1 MQNSKTFQNWSKMLR
16 LQKSFTTYKWGI
28 NINNEFIMNQHT
40 FKNSY
45 LFQNDFKKNTS
56 CIGTTISIHYE
67 KLQKQLFQNSFVW
80 KKYFYTKGHV
90 LFYINPIGSLYLV
103 CTLNNFFLLV
113 IMDKFDLNLVF
124 VNVKL
129 TPYKFFVATLAL
141 GSRPRQRGC
150 KGAGQREAQESHQG
164 LPGV

>member
-1 MQNSKTFQNWSKMLR
+1 MLR

-67 KLQKQLFQNSFVW
+67 KLQKQLFQNSFV
-80 KKYFYTKGHV
+80 
-90 LFYINPIGSLYLV
+90 
-103 CTLNNFFLLV
+103 
-113 IMDKFDLNLVF
+113 
-124 VNVKL
+124 
-129 TPYKFFVATLAL
+129 
-141 GSRPRQRGC
+141 
-150 KGAGQREAQESHQG
+150 
-164 LPGV
+164 